1 MRAPALFASCRTCST
16 LCPRIMM
23 RGTSTQSLPRSKPI
37 PQPCCMLGRTA
48 LQEMT
53 RASALATA
61 APVPRGCAQ
70 PRRCFPAR
78 SNAPRGGRAGVTDV
92 VQQFVAGLPA
102 DAAAAGAYLQR
113 EAGAA
118 SAVGG
123 VAAAA
128 LAAAA
133 RALAAV
139 AGAGAARAGALGTV
153 ATSALAAGAAL
164 LSGLFSSLVQALV
177 PHTSPQNGSFPLR
190 PGMGSELRRRTCLC
204 GAADKRTNGPHVIRQ
219 ASIGA

>member
-1 MRAPALFASCRTCST
+1 MQDVQHIVSADHDAGHKHAATTYS
-16 LCPRIMM
+16 
-23 RGTSTQSLPRSKPI
+23 QPI
-37 PQPCCMLGRTA
+37 PQPCCMLGWTA

-133 RALAAV
+133 RA
-139 AGAGAARAGALGTV
+139 GGRGGRGRSARGGVGDVRDERARRWCV
-153 ATSALAAGAAL
+153 ATVWTIQLISAG
-164 LSGLFSSLVQALV
+164 SGP
-177 PHTSPQNGSFPLR
+177 PHQPT
-190 PGMGSELRRRTCLC
+190 
-204 GAADKRTNGPHVIRQ
+204 KW
-219 ASIGA
+219 